1 MCFEKEHHGPGPKK
15 TKSLE
20 AKNGSVQSLLN
31 SPHSECDKYT
41 NHLHNN
47 FVSCGNGMVM
57 VNMERYRSHELR
69 VAIYITKIRAR
80 KFHVK
85 YMRLTFSRQ
94 KYLYGKR
101 HKKFSHKN

>member
-1 MCFEKEHHGPGPKK
+1 
-15 TKSLE
+15 
-20 AKNGSVQSLLN
+20 
-31 SPHSECDKYT
+31 
-41 NHLHNN
+41 
-47 FVSCGNGMVM
+47 MVM

-94 KYLYGKR
+94 KYLYGKIT
-101 HKKFSHKN
+101 SENVTKNFLTKINAKIFFVKYMRLLFFMGENSA